1 MEQLEQLAT
10 KRLGRTFLY
19 FDSIHSTNTYLKE
32 QGAQLPDGTAVV
44 AGHQYAGRGRQGK
57 AWQSSEE
64 ALALSVLLKG
74 VPPYL
79 MQMLPIL
86 FGIGARRALSLLCGR
101 EILLKWPNDLLLGE
115 KKIAGILCESAGFGE
130 DVLAVCG
137 IGVNLLQEP
146 SFFAE
151 LPYGS
156 SLWVECGVRVSP
168 AVAGGAI
175 LTAFEQVLEEFAA
188 GGFPLCG
195 RSTPLVASTWAGRSG
210 WSPRRGNR
218 PALPMALG
226 RMAVSWSKPRRESW
240 QSAPAR
246 LRCGG
251 YTGMSNR
258 PILKT
263 AHNIF
268 SIPGLCPGISY
279 FSGDI

>member
-156 SLWVECGVRVSP
+156 SLWVE
-168 AVAGGAI
+168 
-175 LTAFEQVLEEFAA
+175 
-188 GGFPLCG
+188 
-195 RSTPLVASTWAGRSG
+195 
-210 WSPRRGNR
+210 
-218 PALPMALG
+218 
-226 RMAVSWSKPRRESW
+226 
-240 QSAPAR
+240 
-246 LRCGG
+246 
-251 YTGMSNR
+251 
-258 PILKT
+258 
-263 AHNIF
+263 
-268 SIPGLCPGISY
+268 
-279 FSGDI
+279 

>member
-130 DVLAVCG
+130 DALAVCG

-168 AVAGGAI
+168 AVAGGGHPHRFRTGAGRVCGRW
-175 LTAFEQVLEEFAA
+175 LFPSA
-188 GGFPLCG
+188 GGVRRLLHQLGPGGPGGHPGGGTDRLCLWHWGGWLSPGQSPGGRAGNPL
-195 RSTPLVASTWAGRSG
+195 
-210 WSPRRGNR
+210 RRGFG
-218 PALPMALG
+218 A
-226 RMAVSWSKPRRESW
+226 
-240 QSAPAR
+240 
-246 LRCGG
+246 GG
-251 YTGMSNR
+251 IRVCLTGLS
-258 PILKT
+258 
-263 AHNIF
+263 
-268 SIPGLCPGISY
+268 
-279 FSGDI
+279 